1 MRTLI
6 SLACLAALA
15 GCAIIVTPDD
25 DVRVH
30 SVFGSSSDG
39 IAGDGRVTS
48 EQRPVASLAGLDVT
62 GPMQVEVRVGGQ
74 PGLQVEADSNLLPM
88 IRSEAAG
95 DTMRIWI
102 EGKARPSQP
111 IRITYSVPQLN
122 HLRATG
128 SGRTEVSGLDGG
140 PLSFVKTGSGKSQ
153 LSGRVGSLDVR
164 STGSGTIDAL
174 GLRSGSATANL
185 TGSGRIVLGQVQGE
199 QLNVHVSGSGD
210 IEASG
215 AVETLNASVLGSG
228 DAMLARVTAQR
239 ADLSTNGSGD
249 ISALVRQSLVA
260 HGNGSGR
267 ITVHGNPNQRNV
279 SGKRV
284 DVLN

>member
-6 SLACLAALA
+6 SLACVAALA
-15 GCAIIVTPDD
+15 GCAISVTPDD

-39 IAGDGRVTS
+39 VAGDGRLAS
-48 EQRPVASLAGLDVT
+48 EQRPVASLPGLDVT

-102 EGKARPSQP
+102 EGKVRPSQP
-111 IRITYSVPQLN
+111 IRVTYNVPQLS
-122 HLRATG
+122 HLRSTG
-128 SGRTEVSGLDGG
+128 SGRMEVSGLNGA
-140 PLSFVKTGSGKSQ
+140 PLSFVKTGSGKAQ
-153 LSGRVGSLDVR
+153 LSGQVASLDLR
-164 STGSGTIDAL
+164 NTGSGTIDAL
-174 GLRSGSATANL
+174 GLSSSNATASL
-185 TGSGRIVLGQVQGE
+185 TGSGRIMLGQVQGE
-199 QLNVHVSGSGD
+199 QLNVHVRGSGD

-215 AVETLNASVLGSG
+215 TVQTLNASVNGSG

-249 ISALVRQSLVA
+249 ITALVRQSLVA
-260 HGNGSGR
+260 HSNGSGR
-267 ITVHGNPNQRNV
+267 ITVHGNPGQRDV
-279 SGKRV
+279 RGKRV

>member
-1 MRTLI
+1 MRTVV

-15 GCAIIVTPDD
+15 GCAIVVTPNDD
-25 DVRVH
+25 IQVH
-30 SVFGSSSDG
+30 TPFSSDG
-39 IAGDGRVTS
+39 VAGDGRVIA
-48 EQRPVASLAGLDVT
+48 EQRPVSNLAGLDVA

-88 IRSEAAG
+88 IRSQASG

-102 EGKARPSQP
+102 EGQARPSQP
-111 IRITYSVPQLN
+111 IRITYNIPQLSN
-122 HLRATG
+122 LRATG
-128 SGRTEVSGLDGG
+128 SGRMEVSGLNGA
-140 PLSFVKTGSGKSQ
+140 PLTFVKSGSGKTQ
-153 LSGRVGSLDVR
+153 LSGRVSSLDVR

-174 GLRSGSATANL
+174 GLRSASATANL
-185 TGSGRIVLGQVQGE
+185 TGSGRIALGQVEGA
-199 QLNVHVSGSGD
+199 QLSAHVRGSGD

-215 AVETLNASVLGSG
+215 AVDTLSASVHGSG
-228 DAMLARVTAQR
+228 DVMLARVTAQR